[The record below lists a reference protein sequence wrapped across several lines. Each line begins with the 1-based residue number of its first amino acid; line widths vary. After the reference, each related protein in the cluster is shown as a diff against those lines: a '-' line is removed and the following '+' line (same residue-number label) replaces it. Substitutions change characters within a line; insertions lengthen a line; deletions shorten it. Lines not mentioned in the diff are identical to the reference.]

1 MRTLRLARIAVEAE
15 GLRLRH
21 GARRTAVRAVL
32 ALIALG
38 FLLGAVVFLQVAAW
52 YWLRQSWDLP
62 AAALILAGIELVLA
76 GLLGLL
82 ATRSTPGRLEVEAL
96 AVRNRALEAASSS
109 LAFSALA
116 TQVLR
121 LAIDLFR
128 RSRR

>member
-76 GLLGLL
+76 GLL
-82 ATRSTPGRLEVEAL
+82 ATRSSPGRLEVEAL